1 MKWYIQAFK
10 NYINFEGRASR
21 SEYWFFFLFNVIAA
35 VICIGLTFAASWM
48 INLYYLFVLA
58 VIIPTLSVSIRRL
71 HDIGKTGWW
80 YLIVV
85 VPLLGALVVLYFFVQ
100 PSQPGSNQYG
110 SSPSK

>member
-1 MKWYIQAFK
+1 
-10 NYINFEGRASR
+10 
-21 SEYWFFFLFNVIAA
+21 
-35 VICIGLTFAASWM
+35 M